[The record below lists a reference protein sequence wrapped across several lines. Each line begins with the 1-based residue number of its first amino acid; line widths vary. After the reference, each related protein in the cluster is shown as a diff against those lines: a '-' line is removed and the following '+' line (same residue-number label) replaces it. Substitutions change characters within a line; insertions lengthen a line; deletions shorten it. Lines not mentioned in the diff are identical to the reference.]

1 MFTPEQKELN
11 KMNKD
16 RPLIV
21 SIVGKSDSGKTTLIL
36 KLLPELKRRGKRIA
50 VAKHCPCGFD
60 LDVKGK
66 DSWKFT
72 QAGGEGTFLSSQETI
87 ALLRP
92 REGLSNLKERLQN
105 YFSDFDLVL
114 MEGYNNEAG
123 INKIQI
129 IRSGIGE
136 VDSPLDEIIAY
147 ISDMSL
153 DKDKPVYHPDDI
165 SAIASFIETLKDQE
179 KR

>member
-1 MFTPEQKELN
+1 
-11 KMNKD
+11 
-16 RPLIV
+16 
-21 SIVGKSDSGKTTLIL
+21 
-36 KLLPELKRRGKRIA
+36 
-50 VAKHCPCGFD
+50 
-60 LDVKGK
+60 
-66 DSWKFT
+66 
-72 QAGGEGTFLSSQETI
+72 
-87 ALLRP
+87 
-92 REGLSNLKERLQN
+92 
-105 YFSDFDLVL
+105 

-136 VDSPLDEIIAY
+136 ADLPLDEIIAY